1 MRGAECPAP
10 QSFACS
16 FELRPAHGRNIP
28 VDHLALVIYQQAH
41 MDYISRM
48 RVLRRS
54 HHLGGFDLAEKVLF
68 CLLRR

>member
-1 MRGAECPAP
+1 MGRLP
-10 QSFACS
+10 QYA
-16 FELRPAHGRNIP
+16 GRKVQPRKVSRAASNCALTVDGTST

-54 HHLGGFDLAEKVLF
+54 HHLGVA
-68 CLLRR
+68 